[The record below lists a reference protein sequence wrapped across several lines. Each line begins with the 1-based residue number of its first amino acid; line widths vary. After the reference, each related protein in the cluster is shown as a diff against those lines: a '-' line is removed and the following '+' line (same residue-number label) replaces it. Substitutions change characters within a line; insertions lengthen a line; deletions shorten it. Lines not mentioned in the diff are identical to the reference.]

1 MSHPSPAELYSLGD
15 IAHEL
20 REVLAER
27 GHRVDTALDADPAF
41 RGTSKRSESSLT
53 RDLALDAISHAAA
66 RLGVDFRPVNG
77 EGRELRCM
85 SLGVTRRYRVRK
97 AKRTKDGEFRVDGN
111 SEGAEEPEDLLGRQ
125 ESWVF
130 AYSLDGLLQVDQ
142 VFIARIFGCT
152 EGNPGQLIL
161 GPLTML
167 DTQLPPSGGFAPSE
181 DDTLEGFEDGEDEA
195 GAL

>member
-1 MSHPSPAELYSLGD
+1 
-15 IAHEL
+15 
-20 REVLAER
+20 
-27 GHRVDTALDADPAF
+27 
-41 RGTSKRSESSLT
+41 
-53 RDLALDAISHAAA
+53 
-66 RLGVDFRPVNG
+66 
-77 EGRELRCM
+77 M